1 MSVDAG
7 HGAEVS
13 QRQAELEANL
23 REARQD
29 AEEAQA
35 AASKYERDLEA
46 LSSAYTDLESHAH
59 QMEAQL
65 RASEGTSSAAGGR
78 PSALWPCMCIL
89 QSNQLSG
96 RDRNAGAPPMVG
108 GEGDA
113 TDDQL
118 SDLLVCLGQ
127 EEQKVERLRQKLKE
141 LGIDPEPLLADLG
154 EDEEDGEETN
164 FT

>member
-1 MSVDAG
+1 MDAG
-7 HGAEVS
+7 QSAEVD
-13 QRQAELEANL
+13 QRQRELEANL

-35 AASKYERDLEA
+35 AASKYESDLEA

-59 QMEAQL
+59 QLEAQL
-65 RASEGTSSAAGGR
+65 RASEGTSPAAGGR
-78 PSALWPCMCIL
+78 PSAVLQPCMCIL
-89 QSNQLSG
+89 PSNHLSG
-96 RDRNAGAPPMVG
+96 VDRNAGAPPLG
-108 GEGDA
+108 GDEEGA
-113 TDDQL
+113 VDDQL